1 MISTIVNEAA
11 PVPPPAYH
19 RAQLLN
25 SLVEGKRINCD
36 LLQQWARGSACF
48 TYQLFGDRFW
58 LQKSTQAQ
66 QLSSDRIGLLNM
78 LKVQRPGSSH
88 RFRMIAGYPA
98 PTPQPSQI
106 STMCSNS
113 TLIISMR

>member
-1 MISTIVNEAA
+1 
-11 PVPPPAYH
+11 
-19 RAQLLN
+19 
-25 SLVEGKRINCD
+25 
-36 LLQQWARGSACF
+36 
-48 TYQLFGDRFW
+48 
-58 LQKSTQAQ
+58 
-66 QLSSDRIGLLNM
+66 M